1 MNPKTT
7 TRFIAEVI
15 AAVTTIASGIT
26 IRGKCIFLT
35 TCSPRTTD
43 PIAPPVASAK
53 NWKSMMFISSRTA

>member
-43 PIAPPVASAK
+43 PIAAPVASAK
-53 NWKSMMFISSRTA
+53 NW